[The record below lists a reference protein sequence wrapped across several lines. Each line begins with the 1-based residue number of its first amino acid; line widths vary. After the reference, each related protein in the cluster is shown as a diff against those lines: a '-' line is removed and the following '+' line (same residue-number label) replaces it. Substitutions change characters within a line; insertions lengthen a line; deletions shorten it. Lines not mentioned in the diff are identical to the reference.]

1 MPHNS
6 LMKHLTLL
14 VCVLWLNAC
23 APIPAPR
30 ATEQTLAPG
39 NAALGLR
46 YAEQTC
52 AACHAVARGETSSP
66 VPEAPAF
73 DAIANTPGMT
83 RVALNAWLHTPHP
96 SMPNLIVAPER
107 VDDLAA
113 YLVTL
118 KRE

>member
-1 MPHNS
+1 
-6 LMKHLTLL
+6 MKHLTLL
-14 VCVLWLNAC
+14 ACVIWLSAC
-23 APIPAPR
+23 ASAPAPH
-30 ATEQTLAPG
+30 ATELTLAPG

-52 AACHAVARGETSSP
+52 SECHAVAHGQALSP

-83 RVALNAWLHTPHP
+83 RLALYAWLRTPHP

-107 VDDLAA
+107 IDDLAA
-113 YLVTL
+113 YLATL
-118 KRE
+118 KLE